1 MKFSKKLIIALALS
15 TLGSALFAQ
24 GIVGTYDGFYYAT
37 AGTIEDDAY
46 NFMNVLS
53 WSKLDF
59 NKFYA
64 KTSIKSDSSGN
75 LGFAT
80 HINDNSTLML
90 SWDGTLWTD
99 SKMYNYFAALY
110 GIGKLGVSV
119 ALNYDKYTTYSDQP
133 IKYSPYI
140 EVGYNLTD
148 KIDLYG
154 SFNFAFVKSQDD
166 TLNRTVTETNPT
178 VIASAQYK
186 LNDSNN
192 FTSTAGAYYRGAFTN
207 TKDSSSTL
215 DYTTNTNAST
225 NGLYAYYKLN
235 WKPIDNFTYGMY
247 FTPYVTFT
255 NSKAT
260 TTTGSSSTSTSSNTV
275 TTLNFRLRNGF
286 SANLTQKLILNGG
299 IYTTIPS
306 FTFEKDKDVT
316 PGKFINS
323 FYAGLSLNVTPNVRI
338 DGYSYVSPSNGI
350 SLSEIWYTYVYL
362 TCQVKF

>member
-24 GIVGTYDGFYYAT
+24 GIVGTYDSFYYAT
-37 AGTIEDDAY
+37 ARTIEDDAY
-46 NFMNVLS
+46 NFMNVIS

-64 KTSIKSDSSGN
+64 KTSIYTSASSGN

-99 SKMYNYFAALY
+99 SGMYNNFVALY

-119 ALNYDKYTTYSDQP
+119 AFNYAKNSSYSDKP

-154 SFNFAFVKSQDD
+154 SFNFAFLKSQDD

-178 VIASAQYK
+178 VLAGAQYK

-192 FTSTAGAYYRGAFTN
+192 FTSTAGAYYRGAFAN

-255 NSKAT
+255 NSKTT
-260 TTTGSSSTSTSSNTV
+260 TTTGSSSSSTSSNTV
-275 TTLNFRLRNGF
+275 TTLNFILRNGF

-316 PGKFINS
+316 PGTFSNS
-323 FYAGLSLNVTPNVRI
+323 FYVGLSLNVTPNVRI
-338 DGYSYVSPSNGI
+338 DGYSWISPSSI
-350 SLSEIWYTYVYL
+350 SLNDIWYKYVYL